1 MNEFDKVML
10 TLYGPDWDK
19 KIDRDRMMRQ
29 FNANKQNFRNA
40 VFNKQKKEAGQLLA
54 GLPNSEPELPNATIP
69 SISTG
74 PIVDASRV
82 PGANNKSRTQLAGEI
97 MLSRMP
103 KNNSTEEP
111 ENIVPEKKAVVEF
124 GDLTIAPEIQ
134 TYTDPETGIEYDINS
149 PEYREYYQNY
159 LTKRRNKRI
168 EREGRL
174 GEAIGRS
181 AMNNEAFSLG
191 APLMFAA
198 AGVAGASALSGG
210 TYGVNAANV
219 INSVKNTGKVIRTVA
234 SNTTKRVPE
243 IAEDARLAAD
253 RTGMY
258 IYRNLSGTGRF
269 ANSIRQTGEKLNKGI
284 NITSKGV
291 QQLGDDIA
299 SNMERFG
306 GNLSKGSNLVRQNV
320 QNDASYI
327 GSRAANR
334 IDNFLEKVINTPMT
348 KGVQSRISNLGNM
361 YKFRVNQTGIPNAP
375 GYRVGR
381 FQQGGQVSQQNAQQ
395 QFVAYIAEI
404 FGIQNEAQLKQV
416 VSKLGKQGIAQLQK
430 AFQQGIPAEQVRKQM
445 QGGTQSAKQ
454 GARITKTGDFVPCA
468 KCGGKAKKKRFGDGG
483 EVQHAGC
490 GCSEIRKGCNGMSFM
505 AKCGGRTKK
514 VSKKEDGGTVP
525 ETYGRPIG
533 GATVLPFL
541 LKNSNKKSKRFSE
554 R

>member
-1 MNEFDKVML
+1 MNEFNKVML

-19 KIDRDRMMRQ
+19 KIDRNKMIRQ
-29 FNANKQNFRNA
+29 FNANKQSFRNA
-40 VFNKQKKEAGQLLA
+40 VFNKQKKEAGQLLSA
-54 GLPNSEPELPNATIP
+54 LPNSEPELPSVTIP

-82 PGANNKSRTQLAGEI
+82 PGANNKSRAQLEEEI
-97 MLSRMP
+97 RLSKMP
-103 KNNSTEEP
+103 KKETTKGS
-111 ENIVPEKKAVVEF
+111 ENVVPEKKAIIEF
-124 GDLTIAPEIQ
+124 GDLKMVPEIQ
-134 TYTDPETGIEYDINS
+134 TYVDPETGIEYDINS
-149 PEYREYYQNY
+149 PEYRQYYQDY
-159 LTKRRNKRI
+159 LTKKRNKKI
-168 EREGRL
+168 EWEGRL

-181 AMNNEAFSLG
+181 AMNNEAVSVAAPIVGMATG
-191 APLMFAA
+191 AAV
-198 AGVAGASALSGG
+198 GSALSGA
-210 TYGVNAANV
+210 TYGVNTARAV
-219 INSVKNTGKVIRTVA
+219 NSAKNTGKVIRTVT
-234 SNTTKRVPE
+234 SNTAKKVPE

-253 RTGMY
+253 RAGIS
-258 IYRNLSGTGRF
+258 IYRNLSGTGRITN
-269 ANSIRQTGEKLNKGI
+269 AARQVGEKINKGI

-291 QQLGDDIA
+291 QKLGDDIA
-299 SNMERFG
+299 NNMERFG
-306 GNLSKGSNLVRQNV
+306 GNLSKQPNLIRQNARNFRSNTINSV
-320 QNDASYI
+320 E
-327 GSRAANR
+327 
-334 IDNFLEKVINTPMT
+334 NFLNHITSTPMT
-348 KGVQSRISNLGNM
+348 RGVQNRILSLDPRTSIPGFRIGM
-361 YKFRVNQTGIPNAP
+361 Y
-375 GYRVGR
+375 
-381 FQQGGQVSQQNAQQ
+381 QQGGQVSQQDAQQ

-404 FGIQNEAQLKQV
+404 FGVQNEAQLKQV

-468 KCGGKAKKKRFGDGG
+468 KCGGKAKKKRFGNGG

-505 AKCGGRTKK
+505 AKCGGRAKK

-541 LKNSNKKSKRFSE
+541 LKNSNKKPKRFNA